1 MKLENSRILICND
14 DGVHSVG
21 IGKLIAISRK
31 IAREVWVGAPDS
43 ERSATSH
50 SLTLRSPLKI
60 DKIDEKTFSVDGTPT
75 DCIKLAINKIMK
87 NNPPDLL
94 LSGINRGGNLACD
107 IAYSGTVAA
116 AVEGTLLGIPSIAL
130 SQVIFDN
137 DDHRK
142 DDWSSAENY
151 TEHVIKQ
158 IINISRPSDVLINVN
173 FPPVPSINVSGLAV
187 GYQDKLEFSDEI
199 IENYDAQGNSYYRIG
214 RQRRSENYTH
224 GSDID
229 LIQKGKISITPLT
242 VNLTHK
248 EMEKI
253 LKKLLA
259 EEA

>member
-1 MKLENSRILICND
+1 MQR
-14 DGVHSVG
+14 
-21 IGKLIAISRK
+21 
-31 IAREVWVGAPDS
+31 GACQ
-43 ERSATSH
+43 R
-50 SLTLRSPLKI
+50 LKI
-60 DKIDEKTFSVDGTPT
+60 KKKSCQVCIEVLGVLTSCPGLFRLVQFGYSEKTFSVDGTPT

-199 IENYDAQGNSYYRIG
+199 E
-214 RQRRSENYTH
+214 
-224 GSDID
+224 
-229 LIQKGKISITPLT
+229 T
-242 VNLTHK
+242 VGLN
-248 EMEKI
+248 
-253 LKKLLA
+253 
-259 EEA
+259 